1 DPRPVGMGRRAH
13 RSSICFLENP
23 MIAKKQETAGV
34 GVESD
39 DRRAIRSVSIA
50 VLLVCACSFRA
61 FAQPT
66 GMRVDT
72 DPAGAGKSSSYFP
85 KIAYDSSGFV
95 HVVWQDFRDPDW
107 AIYYRQGLNYA
118 ATWALSDVR
127 LSPTGSSALDPE
139 VAVDGANVYVVW
151 RTLSPTAGASDERIW
166 YATSNNHGA
175 AGSWS

>member
-1 DPRPVGMGRRAH
+1 RAVRRAQAPRFEGESSACCSKAAVGESSPRAVSRSPRRAHRPCNECSLVDPRPVGMGRRAH

-107 AIYYRQGLNYA
+107 AI
-118 ATWALSDVR
+118 
-127 LSPTGSSALDPE
+127 
-139 VAVDGANVYVVW
+139 
-151 RTLSPTAGASDERIW
+151 
-166 YATSNNHGA
+166 
-175 AGSWS
+175 